1 MPKGEPGSE
10 RGCNELKP
18 IPVVGRAKKKTGPK
32 AESGEYLR
40 CEHCGFASPRE
51 VILRRHIT
59 NVHAAASRYVNS
71 VSQEGEEKVE
81 NHDNSDIRNRDE
93 RDGKRFRDRTTEE
106 FPKVT
111 TAEFLSNG
119 VFVVKMQDSTKDEEI
134 GYDEYY

>member
-1 MPKGEPGSE
+1 MSRRVPKGELGSE
-10 RGCNELKP
+10 RGCNEVKP
-18 IPVVGRAKKKTGPK
+18 IPVVRRVKKKPGPK

-59 NVHAAASRYVNS
+59 NVHGNFVA
-71 VSQEGEEKVE
+71 QEGEEKGE
-81 NHDNSDIRNRDE
+81 NHDNSDISGNRDE
-93 RDGKRFRDRTTEE
+93 RDGKSFRECTTEE

-119 VFVVKMQDSTKDEEI
+119 VFVVKVQDSTQDEEI
-134 GYDEYY
+134 GDDEYY